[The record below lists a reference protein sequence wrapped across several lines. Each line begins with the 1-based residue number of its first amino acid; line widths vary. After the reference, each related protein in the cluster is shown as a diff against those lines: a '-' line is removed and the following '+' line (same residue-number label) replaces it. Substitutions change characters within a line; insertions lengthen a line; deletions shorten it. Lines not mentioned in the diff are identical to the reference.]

1 MRGALDRKLYLVPS
15 LDLIVA
21 RHDGDGRRQGSSFNE
36 AFWEALMVAATGQ

>member
-1 MRGALDRKLYLVPS
+1 MVAMDRKLYLVPS

-21 RHDGDGRRQGSSFNE
+21 RPGGDGRRQGSSFNE